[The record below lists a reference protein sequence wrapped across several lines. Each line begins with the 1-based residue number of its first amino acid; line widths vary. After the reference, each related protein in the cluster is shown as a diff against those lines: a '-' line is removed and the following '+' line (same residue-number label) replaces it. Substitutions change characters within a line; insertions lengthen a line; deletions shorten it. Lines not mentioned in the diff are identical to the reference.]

1 VKVPECAVG
10 CGGSVVC
17 LCLHCLSMLA
27 PCQRVSYNGLRL
39 KKVGDFEAQTF
50 F

>member
-1 VKVPECAVG
+1 VKVPECAAGRVG
-10 CGGSVVC
+10 SAVR
-17 LCLHCLSMLA
+17 LCLHCLPMLA

-39 KKVGDFEAQTF
+39 KKVGDFEVQTF